1 MRIRHIFH
9 SMQDLEQRLSQ
20 RLCRRLRRLM
30 QRVRRRWHDIP
41 DAELLRALSVAWAF
55 IAKVEDGNRMQAM
68 NFDRMLHGQSQ
79 EVIEMEGAIIALGED
94 DTPLETMVWDSICL
108 MLEEDA
114 TLPQTAQYAYDL
126 ADRHEVYAYSTEVI
140 DEPTAECTST
150 TIATAAPTPAL
161 PRATYAST
169 AAPVV
174 INLNINLI
182 INPNISN
189 MSTITNDHCSFNAIH
204 TQGGNVHISND
215 TYHQEPSAPASATDA
230 QEPAHQSASD
240 EHRPAAP
247 SPQIADEELCLFIH
261 PAVTDEE
268 QKRQIHRE
276 IINLVTHYPLPD
288 ICAYLNTM
296 ASERRILL
304 PMSTDNAM
312 RELQRLGMPNEETEG
327 FKYKNFA
334 KYYRQ

>member
-1 MRIRHIFH
+1 
-9 SMQDLEQRLSQ
+9 MQDLEQRLSQ
-20 RLCRRLRRLM
+20 RLCRRLKRLM
-30 QRVRRRWHDIP
+30 RRVRQRWHDIP
-41 DAELLRALSVAWAF
+41 DAELLRAMSVAWAF
-55 IAKVEDGNRMQAM
+55 IAMVEDGNRMQAM
-68 NFDRMLHGQSQ
+68 SFDRMLHGQSQ
-79 EVIEMEGAIIALGED
+79 EVIEMEGTIIALGED

-114 TLPQTAQYAYDL
+114 TLSQTAQYAYDL
-126 ADRHEVYAYSTEVI
+126 ADQHEVYAYSTEVI
-140 DEPTAECTST
+140 DDPLTDFTSATDPIRT
-150 TIATAAPTPAL
+150 TSSASPL
-161 PRATYAST
+161 PSRST
-169 AAPVV
+169 APPVV

-189 MSTITNDHCSFNAIH
+189 MSTINNDHCSFNAIH

-215 TYHQEPSAPASATDA
+215 TYHQEPSAPASATDT
-230 QEPAHQSASD
+230 QEPTQESPS
-240 EHRPAAP
+240 EGQRPAAP
-247 SPQIADEELCLFIH
+247 ASQIADEELCHFIH
-261 PAVTDEE
+261 PAVTDEA

-276 IINLVTHYPLPD
+276 IINLVTHYSLPD

-296 ASERRILL
+296 ASDRRILL

-312 RELQRLGMPNEETEG
+312 RELQRLGMPTEETEG